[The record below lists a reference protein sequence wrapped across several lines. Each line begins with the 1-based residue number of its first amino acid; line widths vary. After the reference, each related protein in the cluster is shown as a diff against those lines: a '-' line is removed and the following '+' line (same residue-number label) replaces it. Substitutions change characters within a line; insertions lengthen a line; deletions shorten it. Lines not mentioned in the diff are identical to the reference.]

1 MKTAVIYKSIS
12 GFTKK
17 YAEWIA
23 EELDADLF
31 AHDGIDPSVLPEYD
45 LIIFGGALHA
55 VGIGGIDIIKD
66 NMEKLQGK
74 NIIVFTTGAS
84 PSRDEILEEV
94 KNRNFTPEEQK
105 RIRFFYLRGG
115 FDCGKLNFVNKI
127 LMTLMKWK
135 IRAKKESDRTPDERG
150 MLAAFFHPVDFT
162 KKEKTGELI
171 AYARSLG
178 A

>member
-31 AHDGIDPSVLPEYD
+31 AHDDIDPSVLPEYD

-66 NMEKLQGK
+66 NMEKLQGE

-115 FDCGKLNFVNKI
+115 FDYGKLNFVNKI

-150 MLAAFFHPVDFT
+150 MLAAFSHPVDFT
-162 KKEKTGELI
+162 KKEKISELV
-171 AYARSLG
+171 AYVRSLG
-178 A
+178 V

>member
-1 MKTAVIYKSIS
+1 MKTAVIYKSVS
-12 GFTKK
+12 GFTRN

-23 EELDADLF
+23 DELDGDLF
-31 AHDGIDPSVLPEYD
+31 AYSETDPAVLQVYE

-55 VGIGGIDIIKD
+55 VGIAGIDIIKD

-84 PSRDEILEEV
+84 PARDGILEEV
-94 KNRNFTPEEQK
+94 KNRNFSPEEQK

-115 FDCGKLNFVNKI
+115 FDYGKLNFVNKL

-135 IRAKKESDRTPDERG
+135 IRSKKESDRTPDERG
-150 MLAAFFHPVDFT
+150 MLAAFSQPVDFT

-171 AYARSLG
+171 AYARSVG

>member
-31 AHDGIDPSVLPEYD
+31 AHDDIDPSVLPEYD

-115 FDCGKLNFVNKI
+115 FDYGKLNFVNKI

-150 MLAAFFHPVDFT
+150 MLAAFSHPVDFT
-162 KKEKTGELI
+162 KKEKISELV
-171 AYARSLG
+171 AYVRSLG

>member
-1 MKTAVIYKSIS
+1 MKTAVIYKSVS
-12 GFTKK
+12 GYTKN

-45 LIIFGGALHA
+45 MIIFGGALHA

-84 PSRDEILEEV
+84 PARENVLEEV
-94 KNRNFTPEEQK
+94 KNRNFSPEEQK

-115 FDCGKLNFVNKI
+115 FDYSRLNFVNKI

-150 MLAAFFHPVDFT
+150 MLAAFSHPVDFT
-162 KKEKTGELI
+162 KKEKTGELV